1 MIDQIL
7 KERKD
12 KKKNKQNVFQLS
24 ILRVESKPQIT
35 KLFPISEETSDPPQR
50 SNNDTKLLD
59 KLFGKLQATYNFV
72 FRKPENMSNVEKILA
87 KDTPDSDI
95 EALKVIWSNR
105 MQSNSKEDSNKS
117 QPKGIMYLAANDEWV
132 NDIQPLDHLEPLEP
146 LELEDEIENNKDRE
160 VEIVTPRTSFQFP
173 ATLNRHLVNWLG
185 SLLGI
190 TYGVY
195 SKLARAIYSNN
206 TAIRIS

>member
-59 KLFGKLQATYNFV
+59 KLFGKLRTTYNFV

-87 KDTPDSDI
+87 KDTPDPDI

>member
-1 MIDQIL
+1 M
-7 KERKD
+7 
-12 KKKNKQNVFQLS
+12 
-24 ILRVESKPQIT
+24 ESKPQIT
-35 KLFPISEETSDPPQR
+35 KLFPIPEETSDPPQR

-59 KLFGKLQATYNFV
+59 KLFGKLRATYNFV

-87 KDTPDSDI
+87 KDTPDPDI

-117 QPKGIMYLAANDEWV
+117 QPKGIMYLAANDEWM